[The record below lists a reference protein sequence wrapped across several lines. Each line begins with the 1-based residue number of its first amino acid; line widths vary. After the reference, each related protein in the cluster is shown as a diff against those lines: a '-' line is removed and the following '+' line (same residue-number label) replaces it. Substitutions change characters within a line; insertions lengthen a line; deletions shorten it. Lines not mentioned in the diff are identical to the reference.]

1 MGGIG
6 PMKFPCSFRCITFA
20 RCVSMMG
27 DYPYHYIEARQ
38 VANKCPELF
47 EWVLVEKEAWHRGFC
62 GFGPFIKKT
71 KEVSYIKLDKVVDYF
86 NHQYEMRN
94 GVRHEGRPHSMP

>member
-1 MGGIG
+1 
-6 PMKFPCSFRCITFA
+6 
-20 RCVSMMG
+20 
-27 DYPYHYIEARQ
+27 
-38 VANKCPELF
+38 
-47 EWVLVEKEAWHRGFC
+47 LVEKEAWHRGFC